1 MRAADSQ
8 ACNLRREI
16 DGLGLDLLQRILLL
30 TDGTLTPLLE
40 MYAGEEIEAVKL
52 CQELREEKGRG
63 RLPPG
68 RRILVRTALLRGR
81 TSLRNLFHA
90 ESTVFLD
97 RLDRRI
103 SRGLLETNAPI
114 GRLLQG
120 ARTETF
126 REVLGCGSASA
137 AWPRSASACWPS
149 VWSSSTAP
157 PASGPPAPSSWR
169 SRRGSPR
176 PSFVELHRRARD
188 DRWRGH
194 RGPDR
199 GAQP

>member
-1 MRAADSQ
+1 MSYQPRASKIP

-52 CQELREEKGRG
+52 CQELREEKGRS

-81 TSLRNLFHA
+81 TSLRNLVHA

-97 RLDRRI
+97 RLDRQI
-103 SRGLLETNAPI
+103 SRVLLETNAPI

-126 REVLGCGSASA
+126 REVLGCGREPAGPRAEYFLVPECSPMIYRTSRIWSAGA
-137 AWPRSASACWPS
+137 LIMAITERFPETQFRGVPRSC
-149 VWSSSTAP
+149 T
-157 PASGPPAPSSWR
+157 
-169 SRRGSPR
+169 
-176 PSFVELHRRARD
+176 
-188 DRWRGH
+188 
-194 RGPDR
+194 
-199 GAQP
+199 